1 MLSSL
6 VPSATSLVRYGC
18 GRAIVKHSWNII
30 NEEITRPTTANRS
43 GILQRFS
50 SSSTSSDP
58 PGKKSTSALRFQQRQ
73 KPTSKKRAL
82 GAAVSPAKDQW
93 SVVGYSTAASYDL
106 ITLSEKLAEQGLY
119 KSDGLV
125 DELLPLCL
133 YANAAYQVEGDAD
146 EMTKRE
152 IFFFEQGSVI
162 FWNVPVLERENVLA
176 FLKQVQ
182 FDSYPDETIR
192 EESELMSF
200 SVTDGSNGSSGLKN
214 GNIILKAREGASGT
228 SQLEKYSFSDA
239 IAASVKLG
247 ALEAILDG
255 IIDSIEHLSD
265 DMKRG
270 RNIRLTREEAHK
282 KMGEILA
289 LRHVLNLSSDLL
301 DTPDFYWDREDLET
315 LYHKTL
321 AHLTVGKR
329 TRVMNEKLSHCSDL
343 MDLISTTLDNEHG
356 HKLEWYII
364 ILIMIEIVFE
374 FLHFAERFI

>member
-6 VPSATSLVRYGC
+6 FPSATALVRFGSAK
-18 GRAIVKHSWNII
+18 AIVRHIRNAKQIQ
-30 NEEITRPTTANRS
+30 PTVAVNGS
-43 GILQRFS
+43 KILQRFS
-50 SSSTSSDP
+50 STTSSSPKSSP
-58 PGKKSTSALRFQQRQ
+58 PSKGSTSALRFQQRQ
-73 KPTSKKRAL
+73 KPTSKKKAL
-82 GAAVSPAKDQW
+82 GAALSPAKDQW

-106 ITLSEKLAEQGLY
+106 ITLSERLAEQGLY

-133 YANAAYQVEGDAD
+133 YANAAYQVDGDAD

-182 FDSYPDETIR
+182 FDSYPDETVH

-200 SVTDGSNGSSGLKN
+200 SVTESQNSSGLKN
-214 GNIILKAREGASGT
+214 GNIILKAREGARGT
-228 SQLEKYSFSDA
+228 SRLEKYSFSNA

-247 ALEAILDG
+247 ALEANLDG

-315 LYHKTL
+315 LYHMTL

>member
-1 MLSSL
+1 MLSL
-6 VPSATSLVRYGC
+6 VPSATVLVRYGC
-18 GRAIVKHSWNII
+18 GKAVARHMRNMM
-30 NEEITRPTTANRS
+30 ETQPPITLIRS
-43 GILQRFS
+43 RILQRFS
-50 SSSTSSDP
+50 SSSPSSKSNP
-58 PGKKSTSALRFQQRQ
+58 SSKGSTSALRFQQRQ

-106 ITLSEKLAEQGLY
+106 ITLSERLAEQGLY

-133 YANAAYQVEGDAD
+133 YANAAYQVDGDAN

-152 IFFFEQGSVI
+152 IFFFEQGSVV

-176 FLKQVQ
+176 FLKHVQ
-182 FDSYPDETIR
+182 FDSYPDETVH

-200 SVTDGSNGSSGLKN
+200 SVTESQNSSGLQN
-214 GNIILKAREGASGT
+214 GNIILRAREGESGT
-228 SQLEKYSFSDA
+228 SRLEKYSFSNA

-247 ALEAILDG
+247 ALEANLDD

-270 RNIRLTREEAHK
+270 RDIRLTREEAHK

-315 LYHKTL
+315 LYLKTL
-321 AHLTVGKR
+321 SHLTVGKR

>member
-6 VPSATSLVRYGC
+6 FPSATALVRFGS
-18 GRAIVKHSWNII
+18 GKAIVRHIRNAKQIQ
-30 NEEITRPTTANRS
+30 PTFAVNGS
-43 GILQRFS
+43 KILQRFS
-50 SSSTSSDP
+50 STTSSSPKSSP
-58 PGKKSTSALRFQQRQ
+58 PSKGSTSALRFQQRQ
-73 KPTSKKRAL
+73 KPTSKKKAL
-82 GAAVSPAKDQW
+82 GSGVSPAKDQW

-106 ITLSEKLAEQGLY
+106 ITLSERLAEQGLY

-125 DELLPLCL
+125 EELLPLCL
-133 YANAAYQVEGDAD
+133 YANAAYQVDGDAD

-182 FDSYPDETIR
+182 FDSYPDDTVH

-200 SVTDGSNGSSGLKN
+200 SVTESQNSCGLKN
-214 GNIILKAREGASGT
+214 GNIILKAREGNQGT
-228 SQLEKYSFSDA
+228 SRLEKYSFSNA

-247 ALEAILDG
+247 ALEASLDDL
-255 IIDSIEHLSD
+255 IDSIEHLSD

-270 RNIRLTREEAHK
+270 RNIRLTRKEAHK

-315 LYHKTL
+315 LYHMTL

-329 TRVMNEKLSHCSDL
+329 IRVMNEKLSHCSDL

-374 FLHFAERFI
+374 FLHFVERFI

>member
-1 MLSSL
+1 MNVRPSNCPASALSAATPAPIGSKML
-6 VPSATSLVRYGC
+6 
-18 GRAIVKHSWNII
+18 H
-30 NEEITRPTTANRS
+30 
-43 GILQRFS
+43 RFS
-50 SSSTSSDP
+50 SSSSSSATANSQSK
-58 PGKKSTSALRFQQRQ
+58 GSTSALRFQQRQ
-73 KPTSKKRAL
+73 RPTSKKKAL
-82 GAAVSPAKDQW
+82 GPVSPGIGKDQW

-106 ITLSEKLAEQGLY
+106 VTLSEKLAEQGLY
-119 KSDGLV
+119 KSGALV

-133 YANAAYQVEGDAD
+133 YANAAYQVDGDAD

-152 IFFFEQGSVI
+152 IFFFEQGSVV
-162 FWNVPVLERENVLA
+162 FWNVPPLERENVLA
-176 FLKQVQ
+176 FVKQVGL
-182 FDSYPDETIR
+182 DSYPDDTIH
-192 EESELMSF
+192 EESEMMTF
-200 SVTDGSNGSSGLKN
+200 SVTESQNSSGLKN
-214 GNIILKAREGASGT
+214 GNIMLRVREGVRGT
-228 SQLEKYSFSDA
+228 SRLEKYSFSNA

-247 ALEAILDG
+247 ALEANLDD

-270 RNIRLTREEAHK
+270 RNIRLTRKEAHK

-289 LRHVLNLSSDLL
+289 LKHVLNLSSDLL

-315 LYHKTL
+315 LYHLTL

-374 FLHFAERFI
+374 FLHFAERFIY

>member
-6 VPSATSLVRYGC
+6 VPSATALVRYGC
-18 GRAIVKHSWNII
+18 GKAIVRHIRNAKQ
-30 NEEITRPTTANRS
+30 TQPPVTVNRS
-43 GILQRFS
+43 KILQRFS
-50 SSSTSSDP
+50 SSSSSSTSNP
-58 PGKKSTSALRFQQRQ
+58 PSKGSTSALRFQQRQ
-73 KPTSKKRAL
+73 KPTSKKKAL

-106 ITLSEKLAEQGLY
+106 ITLSERLAEQGLY
-119 KSDGLV
+119 KSGGLV

-133 YANAAYQVEGDAD
+133 YANAAYQVDGDAD

-152 IFFFEQGSVI
+152 IFFFEQGSVV

-182 FDSYPDETIR
+182 FDSYPDDTVH

-200 SVTDGSNGSSGLKN
+200 SVTESRNSSGLKN
-214 GNIILKAREGASGT
+214 GNIILKAREGAGGT
-228 SQLEKYSFSDA
+228 SRLEKYSFSNS

-247 ALEAILDG
+247 ALEASLDG

-315 LYHKTL
+315 LYHMTL